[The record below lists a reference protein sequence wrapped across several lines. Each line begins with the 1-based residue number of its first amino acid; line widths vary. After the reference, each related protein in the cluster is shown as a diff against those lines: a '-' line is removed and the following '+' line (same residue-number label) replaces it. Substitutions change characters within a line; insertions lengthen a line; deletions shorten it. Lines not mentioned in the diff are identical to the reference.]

1 MVGHSN
7 QACPVIAGVYKDR
20 GEEETPE
27 QRYSTWGWG
36 WVKTSLTYNLLSK
49 EIFQPNK
56 RPDLQ
61 ELVFKATHVE
71 IAQPASDIVKVII
84 WSGEGNERVIAWGEN
99 LSRAKGDFSCG
110 AEGLEL
116 RSRREWLI
124 RLISNLLRLESR
136 TLNLSEDGSLVMK
149 LKRMVLGHHIFVP
162 IPGLIDNSW
171 IRWTPMPSGAN
182 PEEAAR

>member
-1 MVGHSN
+1 M
-7 QACPVIAGVYKDR
+7 IAGVYKDR
-20 GEEETPE
+20 GEKTPE
-27 QRYSTWGWG
+27 QRYSTWGW
-36 WVKTSLTYNLLSK
+36 VETSLTYNLLSK
-49 EIFQPNK
+49 EIFKHNK

-84 WSGEGNERVIAWGEN
+84 WSGEGNERVMAWGEN
-99 LSRAKGDFSCG
+99 LSRDKGDFSCG

-124 RLISNLLRLESR
+124 LLFSNLLALESR

-149 LKRMVLGHHIFVP
+149 LKNMAFGNHTLVP
-162 IPGLIDNSW
+162 IPGIINNRW